1 MVVEMLRG
9 SLSPLAET
17 LEVGATPGILALRDV
32 QHLVTPVR
40 GRLRDQDGL
49 LGLAERLHPTPA
61 VGGEP
66 RDLALEMIAEHEGIE
81 RGWYAGPIG
90 WLGADGDGE
99 LMVALRC
106 GLVAGRDATLFAGCG
121 IVADSDP
128 SREWEESRMKLR
140 PVASALG
147 REPEPRA

>member
-1 MVVEMLRG
+1 M
-9 SLSPLAET
+9 
-17 LEVGATPGILALRDV
+17 TPITGTLRDEA
-32 QHLVTPVR
+32 
-40 GRLRDQDGL
+40 GL
-49 LGLAERLHPTPA
+49 LSLGGQLHPTPA
-61 VGGEP
+61 VGGAP
-66 RDLALEMIAEHEGIE
+66 REVALDLIDEHEGFD

-128 SREWEESRMKLR
+128 GREWDESRLKLR
-140 PVASALG
+140 TMTTALG
-147 REPEPRA
+147 GLAGDDR